1 MKKFLILIIG
11 LVLVAACAVPPT
23 NREAAPVNS
32 SDRGAAAIAPLT
44 EAEAIAKEKAVWDA
58 LKAKNYDA
66 FAAMLATDYMEVG
79 SDGVYDKAGIITYL
93 KDLEFTDATFAD
105 WKLLPLGK
113 NAALL
118 MYNLTLKGKFKGQ
131 DFPPGPYRVG
141 SAWTVRDGKW
151 QATFYQ
157 ETRGGAAEPH
167 PPGHTPTPT
176 PAASPAVSP
185 AASGPKPNEIGA
197 IADPIAREKAVYE
210 VLKRKDYDTFAAML
224 DDAQV
229 EVWTDGFHTRA
240 ETLEGVKMFDATKAT
255 QSDFKTVRL
264 TDEAEVVT
272 YVVAVSGPKPERSRA
287 STIWIKRGDSWKAI
301 YHQGTAIEESAAS
314 PTPAKP

>member
-1 MKKFLILIIG
+1 MKKFLVLILS

-32 SDRGAAAIAPLT
+32 SDRGAASVAPLT
-44 EAEAIAKEKAVWDA
+44 EAEAIAKEKAVWDV

-66 FAAMLATDYMEVG
+66 FGAMLATDYLEVG
-79 SDGVYDKAGIITYL
+79 PDGVYDKAGIIARL
-93 KDLEFTDATFAD
+93 RDLEFTDATFAD
-105 WKLLPLGK
+105 WKLLSLGR
-113 NAALL
+113 NATLL

-141 SAWTVRDGKW
+141 SAWAVRDGKW
-151 QATFYQ
+151 QAVFYQ

-167 PPGHTPTPT
+167 PVGHTPT
-176 PAASPAVSP
+176 PAASPASSL
-185 AASGPKPNEIGA
+185 AASGTKANEIGA

-229 EVWTDGFHTRA
+229 EVWADGFHTRA

-255 QSDFKTVRL
+255 QSDFKTL
-264 TDEAEVVT
+264 KLGDEAELVT
-272 YVVAVSGPKPERSRA
+272 YVVDVSGPKPERART
-287 STIWIKRGDSWKAI
+287 STIWIKRGDNWKAI